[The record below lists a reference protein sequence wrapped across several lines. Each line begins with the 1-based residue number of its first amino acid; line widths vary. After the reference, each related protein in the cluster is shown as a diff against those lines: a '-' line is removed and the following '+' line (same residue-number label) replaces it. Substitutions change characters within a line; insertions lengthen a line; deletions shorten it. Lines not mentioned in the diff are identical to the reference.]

1 MPLLKIT
8 TNSHAQDL
16 TPVEFQRELA
26 SKAAELV
33 GKKLD
38 YVMTSLEFIEH
49 MTFAGT
55 DEPVAYLEFK
65 NIGTLDNELTSKL
78 SDLFCEAMGTH
89 LNVAPE
95 RVYIEFQ
102 EAQRHQWGWNHRNF
116 A

>member
-1 MPLLKIT
+1 MPLLKIL
-8 TNSHAQDL
+8 TNSATRGFEPTVLQC
-16 TPVEFQRELA
+16 ELA

-38 YVMTSLEFIEH
+38 YVMTSLEFSEH

-55 DEPVAYLEFK
+55 DEPAAYVEFK
-65 NIGTLDNELTSKL
+65 NIGVLDAALTARL
-78 SDLFCEAMGTH
+78 SEAICQTMEAK

-102 EAQRHQWGWNHRNF
+102 EAARHHWGWNRGNF

>member
-1 MPLLKIT
+1 MPLRKIT
-8 TNSHAQDL
+8 TNSQADGVSP
-16 TPVEFQRELA
+16 TDFQRALA
-26 SKAAELV
+26 SQAAELV

-38 YVMTSLEFIEH
+38 YVMTSLEFLEH

-55 DEPVAYLEFK
+55 DEPAAYLEFK
-65 NIGTLDNELTSKL
+65 NIGTLDAELTSKL
-78 SDLFCEAMGTH
+78 SDLFCTAVATH
-89 LNVAPE
+89 LKVSPE